1 MAVELINNQK
11 GGETMVTRN
20 TVKWTFI
27 LMLTLTFLTGFC
39 EVGQTDTPQK
49 GGTIIEAIGTEPTN
63 LDCFKA
69 RRRPELTILH
79 MIIEPLFVANLDLEP
94 EPLLVESW
102 KPSADNK
109 IWTFTLKNGLKFHDG
124 TPITAAAV
132 KFSIEKHKNGSQAGK
147 VKTIDAV
154 EVVDDLTFKIICK
167 NSNPLLTATLSSFD
181 IGIVSPTAYEKS
193 KDQWGS
199 KVVVGSGPLMFKE
212 WRSGDRVVLARNP
225 DYNRGP
231 AWLSNRGPAYVDEWV
246 IRFLPEPATLTAEL
260 TAGQV
265 DLSDY
270 VTERDAK
277 RVKAHAKTGLFK
289 AKSTSAIYLAIN
301 CSADNKPFDDVKV
314 RQAMAHAVSA
324 EAVRK
329 AAMAGVGY
337 ALHNPIAPTTMGFE
351 PAAEEIGKPLVAY
364 NPDLAKKLLDEAGWK
379 DTDGDGIR
387 EKDGQPLYVNFLAF
401 NIARY
406 KRMGEV
412 ATPMLQDVG
421 FKVDLKIL
429 EPGDLY
435 ERVLKGKHDL
445 LSTGLVGSQGISLD
459 DMVDTMHSGSIGS
472 IVQWCFFSNPKVDQL
487 LDQARFGDTDQARQ
501 EALVEAQKL
510 VAAQVPVVP
519 IALADEIFGY
529 KKTIGGVD
537 EYIRHPWCFNQV
549 DAYRALLLYKK

>member
-1 MAVELINNQK
+1 
-11 GGETMVTRN
+11 MVKIR
-20 TVKWTFI
+20 TVKWMFV
-27 LMLTLTFLTGFC
+27 LTLTLTLLAGNAGFANA
-39 EVGQTDTPQK
+39 ETPQK

-79 MIIEPLFVANLDLEP
+79 MIIEPLFVANLNLEP
-94 EPLLVESW
+94 EPLLVETW
-102 KPSADNK
+102 QPSADNR
-109 IWTFTLKNGLKFHDG
+109 IWTFTLKKGLKFHDG

-132 KFSIEKHKNGSQAGK
+132 KFSMDKHKTGSQAGK
-147 VKTIDAV
+147 VKTFEAI

-167 NSNPLLTATLSSFD
+167 QSNPLLTATLSSFD

-193 KDQWGS
+193 AGGWGS
-199 KVVVGSGPLMFKE
+199 KVIVGSGPLMFKE
-212 WRSGDRVVLARNP
+212 WKSGDRVVLVRNP
-225 DYNRGP
+225 DYSHGP
-231 AWLSNRGPAYVDEWV
+231 TWLSNQGPTYVDQWI
-246 IRFLPEPATLTAEL
+246 IRFLPEPSTLIAEL
-260 TAGQV
+260 TAGKV

-277 RVKAHAKTGLFK
+277 RVKANSKTGLVM

-301 CSADNKPFDDVKV
+301 CAADNKPFDDVKV

-324 EAVRK
+324 GAVRK

-337 ALHNPIAPTTMGFE
+337 PLHNPIAPTTMGFDQ
-351 PAAEEIGKPLVAY
+351 AAEEIGKPLVAY
-364 NPDLAKKLLDEAGWK
+364 NPELAKKLLEEAGWK
-379 DTDGDGIR
+379 DTNGDGIR
-387 EKDGQPLYVNFLAF
+387 EKDGQPLYVNFFAF
-401 NIARY
+401 NISRY

-445 LSTGLVGSQGISLD
+445 LSTGLVGSQGIALD
-459 DMVDTMHSGSIGS
+459 DMVDSMHSGSIGS
-472 IVQWCFFSNPKVDQL
+472 IVQWCFFNNPKVDAL
-487 LDQARFGDTDQARQ
+487 LDQARFGDTTQERQ
-501 EALVEAQKL
+501 KAAVEAQKI

-519 IALADEIFGY
+519 IALADEIFGH
-529 KKTIGGVD
+529 KKTIGGVA
-537 EYIRHPWCFNQV
+537 EYVKHPWCFNQV
-549 DAYRALLLYKK
+549 DAYRALLLYQK

>member
-1 MAVELINNQK
+1 MIKRDKIKWMLI
-11 GGETMVTRN
+11 
-20 TVKWTFI
+20 
-27 LMLTLTFLTGFC
+27 LTLTLSFLAGFFDAGLA
-39 EVGQTDTPQK
+39 ETPQK

-79 MIIEPLFVANLDLEP
+79 MIIEPLFVANLNLEP

-102 KPSADNK
+102 EPSADNK
-109 IWTFTLKNGLKFHDG
+109 IWTFTLKKGLKFHDG

-147 VKTIDAV
+147 VKTIDTV
-154 EVVDDLTFKIICK
+154 EVVDDLTFKILCK

-181 IGIVSPTAYEKS
+181 IGIVSPTAYENS

-199 KVVVGSGPLMFKE
+199 KVIVGSGPLMFKE
-212 WRSGDRVVLARNP
+212 WRSGDRVVLVRNP
-225 DYNRGP
+225 DYTHGP

-246 IRFLPEPATLTAEL
+246 IRFLPEPATLVAEL

-270 VTERDAK
+270 VTERDVK
-277 RVKAHAKTGLFK
+277 RVKDNPKTGLFM

-301 CSADNKPFDDVKV
+301 CAADNKPFDDVRV
-314 RQAMAHAVSA
+314 RQALAHAVSA
-324 EAVRK
+324 AAVRK

-337 ALHNPIAPTTMGFE
+337 PLHNPIAPTTMGFD

-387 EKDGQPLYVNFLAF
+387 DKDGQPLYVNFLAF

-445 LSTGLVGSQGISLD
+445 LSTGLVGSQGIALD
-459 DMVDTMHSGSIGS
+459 DLVDSMHSGSIGS
-472 IVQWCFFSNPKVDQL
+472 IVQWCFFNNPKVDEL
-487 LDQARFGDTDQARQ
+487 LDQARFGDTPQARR

-529 KKTIGGVD
+529 KIIIGGVD
-537 EYIRHPWCFNQV
+537 EYVKHPWCFNQV
-549 DAYRALLLYKK
+549 DAYRALLLYKNPN